1 MEWSLLNDMPPA
13 AHLIVR
19 QSKMSYRT
27 SILLAV
33 CFCGGCFSLDESAPH
48 APAIA
53 VSASTDFNG
62 VYSNQSI
69 YDEKTGGNRRLGLFG
84 HILFDVRFDLFKDAD
99 SVRMTASGT
108 ALTIEALKDGH
119 VMGSNILQQDRDFT
133 LSPKGITLR
142 DKREN
147 GSDSNHGIP
156 AYMLAHYEKYLRLAD
171 DGSLIIE
178 QRDSGMFFFW
188 YVVPVHLARVTE
200 TAFRRMQQ
208 LPNKAPEPIPTSVT
222 PPANVRQ
229 TEGSK

>member
-1 MEWSLLNDMPPA
+1 MN
-13 AHLIVR
+13 
-19 QSKMSYRT
+19 YRI

-33 CFCGGCFSLDESAPH
+33 CFCGGCFSSHEGAPH
-48 APAIA
+48 PPAIA
-53 VSASTDFNG
+53 VSAITDFNG

-69 YDEKTGGNRRLGLFG
+69 DDEKAGENRRLGLFRR
-84 HILFDVRFDLFKDAD
+84 ITFDVRTVPFEADDAD
-99 SVRMTASGT
+99 NVRIIASGET
-108 ALTIEALKDGH
+108 LTVYALKDGH
-119 VMGSNILQQDRDFT
+119 IVTSHILQQERDFK

-142 DKREN
+142 DEREN

-156 AYMLAHYEKYLRLAD
+156 AYKLAHYEMYLRLAD

-200 TAFRRMQQ
+200 IAFRRMQQ
-208 LPNKAPEPIPTSVT
+208 LPNKAPEPTPTPVT